1 MDNSWFE
8 KLKENSEKYKAPIW
22 TNMSEK
28 ERARSAQETVDILR
42 DIASTNKLRVRF
54 QGEVLE
60 FEPLHKRDLRVKVKS
75 DKSILCDGS
84 YNARSNTLSVSKNA
98 LRWDDGRRVFETV
111 AHEFTHKI
119 EHALIKH
126 RKQYKD
132 GSLERQYLK
141 TIKRSLGNKQM
152 INAFGMD
159 CGKWLYVDSHLMP
172 NNYMLNKR
180 CSMFYGLS
188 TVERHAFSFSQRLC
202 ERFFDTPN
210 QMDYT
215 NAVDIFRKTY
225 HCINWSHEDIAKT
238 MDGAMSYVAN
248 GTPLNNAFEAIVA
261 YDFAVAMAL
270 QNRMIGE
277 AEYKEMQTE
286 QARAAAIEKAGYKLP
301 WKSAQEHA
309 AEMHSPDGLV
319 CDLELL
325 RRMSAEEQLANPE
338 YICQVAMV
346 ERKRTIDAIKDMDAF
361 KSWYYSEANAV
372 PDPIQADLAIYLGK
386 EFSPQFRREMMEN
399 RGMSVEENMDWVD
412 WGKVQNI
419 KIEVAFDGPN
429 DIKYTDEHGFDIER

>member
-1 MDNSWFE
+1 MDQSWYDR
-8 KLKENSEKYKAPIW
+8 LRENSEKYKDSIW

-28 ERARSAQETVDILR
+28 EKIRATQETVGILR
-42 DIASTNKLRVRF
+42 DIAQTNSLKVKF
-54 QGEVLE
+54 CGEVLE
-60 FEPLHKRDLRVKVKS
+60 FEPLRKRDLNVRVRS
-75 DKSILCDGS
+75 DKSLLCDGT
-84 YNARSNTLSVSKNA
+84 YDARSNTLSISKNA
-98 LRWDDGRRVFETV
+98 LSWPDGKRVFETV

-126 RKQYKD
+126 RKQYPD
-132 GSLERQYLK
+132 GSLNRQYLN
-141 TIKRSLGNKQM
+141 TIKRSLGNREM
-152 INAFGMD
+152 ISAFGMD
-159 CGKWLYVDSHLMP
+159 CGKWLYVNSNLMS

-215 NAVDIFRKTY
+215 NAVDVFRKTY

-238 MDGAMSYVAN
+238 IDCAMSHVAN

-261 YDFAVAMAL
+261 YDFAAAMAL

-277 AEYKEMQTE
+277 AEYKEMQTDE
-286 QARAAAIEKAGYKLP
+286 ARELAVEKIGYQLP
-301 WKSAQEHA
+301 WKNVQEI
-309 AEMHSPDGLV
+309 DGQLHDSNELV

-325 RRMSAEEQLANPE
+325 ERMSAEKQLANPE

-346 ERKRTIDAIKDMDAF
+346 ERKGIVDAIKDMEAF
-361 KSWYYSEANAV
+361 KSWYYSTDNTI
-372 PDPIQADLAIYLGK
+372 PDPIQADLAAYLGK
-386 EFSPQFRREMMEN
+386 EFSPEFRREMMEKQ
-399 RGMSVEENMDWVD
+399 GVKVESDIEWVD
-412 WGKVQNI
+412 WGKDKDF
-419 KIEVAFDGPN
+419 KIEVAFDGH
-429 DIKYTDEHGFDIER
+429 TDVESANGRDFEIER